1 MFSSAREFFYSALF
15 PSRCLCCNGRLTTI
29 FNGNACTEC
38 WDETLIFAGGEP
50 TCTKCGKP
58 APIGSKT
65 ISTQCWQCDGHHY
78 CTARSAGIYS
88 HALASA
94 VVGLK
99 TEPKLS
105 KRVETLIMDAFERNG
120 FAKTTLIIPVPLS
133 KQRAFERGFNQ
144 SEVIARS
151 VGRRASISV
160 DTQSLA
166 RTKHSPIHR
175 AGMDQKARDLSV
187 RNSFEVIRPKLVV
200 DQTILLVDDVLTTGA
215 TVSYCAKAL
224 NSAGAKEVN
233 VLTLARAV

>member
-1 MFSSAREFFYSALF
+1 MFSSARDLFYSTLF
-15 PSRCLCCNGRLTTI
+15 PSRCLCCNERPTAIL
-29 FNGNACTEC
+29 NGNACAEC
-38 WDETLIFAGGEP
+38 WDETVIFASGDP
-50 TCTKCGKP
+50 MCAKCGRP
-58 APIGSKT
+58 TARDSKT
-65 ISTQCWQCDGHHY
+65 TSTRCWQCDDHHY

-105 KRVETLIMDAFERNG
+105 TRVETLILDTFERNG
-120 FAKTTLIIPVPLS
+120 FEKTTLIIPVPLS

-144 SEVIARS
+144 SEVLANS
-151 VGRRASISV
+151 LGRKTSIRV
-160 DTQSLA
+160 DAYSLA
-166 RTKHSPIHR
+166 RSKHSPIHR

-187 RNSFEVIRPKLVV
+187 KNSFEVIRPKLVV

-224 NSAGAKEVN
+224 KRSGAKEVN